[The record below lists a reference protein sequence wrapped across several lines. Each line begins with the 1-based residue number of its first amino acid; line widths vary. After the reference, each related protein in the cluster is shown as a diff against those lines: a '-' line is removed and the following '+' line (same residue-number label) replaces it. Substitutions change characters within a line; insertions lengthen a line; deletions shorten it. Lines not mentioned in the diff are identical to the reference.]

1 MALVTLETQ
10 RLLLRPL
17 NHNDLDDLYEYAQ
30 DPAVYQPGMWQPY
43 DSKEQAR
50 QHLDELLASYNHG
63 LMWWAIEHKADQ
75 KMIGRCE
82 LSHIDRDDHHAEIG
96 YALHQNYWRKGIMIE
111 ALQQI
116 MTYAFNTMNLNR
128 LHAKTLIT
136 NTASQKLLIKA
147 GFQQEGHLRQ
157 HSQVKGYPED
167 VYIYGLLRSDTTTS

>member
-1 MALVTLETQ
+1 MALPTLQTE

-30 DPAVYQPGMWQPY
+30 DPAVYQPGMWRPY

-63 LMWWAIEHKADQ
+63 LMWWAVEHKADQ

-82 LSHIDRDDHHAEIG
+82 LTHIDREDNHAEIG
-96 YALHQNYWRKGIMIE
+96 YALHQNYWRRGIMQEVIHE
-111 ALQQI
+111 VI
-116 MTYAFNTMNLNR
+116 NYAFNTMRLNR
-128 LHAKTLIT
+128 LLAKTLIS
-136 NTASQKLLIKA
+136 NQASQKLLIRT
-147 GFQQEGHLRQ
+147 GFKQEGHLRE

-167 VYIYGLLRSDTTTS
+167 VYIYGLLQSDTTS